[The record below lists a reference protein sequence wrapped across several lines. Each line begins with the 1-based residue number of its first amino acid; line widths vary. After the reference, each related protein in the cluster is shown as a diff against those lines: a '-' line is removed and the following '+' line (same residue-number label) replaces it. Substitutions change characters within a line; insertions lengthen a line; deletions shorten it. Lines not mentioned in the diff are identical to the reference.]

1 MEMYSRQGSGFRRA
15 DASPNCPSYCR
26 AFVLGRDHAACARAS
41 ACVGD
46 DDLRAFVRT
55 RRFDDGRASRLDFR
69 RHVLRFRHPGARAE
83 NKRPVHARRA
93 RPSRQG
99 QCRVAAGICLLH
111 VCEGKRKTAE
121 GRSFRSGRLLSRI
134 RSERDGADAAFHA
147 SVQDTGKGE
156 GARRGSVRSRIFY
169 RLRLRREGSGAAR
182 QCPGAMFGLGR
193 KTARRLFL
201 RCCPARQIH
210 GVGSECRIG
219 RKLRQPDI
227 GKLPVRRDAK
237 ARLVLSIFVLAA
249 LAAGALC
256 QDAAA
261 QSSPLA
267 AMRQPAAGGLF
278 GWLLSKQALF
288 YRELSGLIRAAK
300 SDGTALWGLMGLSFA
315 YGIFH
320 AAGPGHGKA
329 VISSYLV
336 ANEETWR
343 RGVMLSFAS
352 AFLQALTAVVLVG
365 VAAIL
370 IGATAK
376 AMGDTV
382 RVIETVSYALIVLVG
397 ARLLWVK
404 GRAFLRTLRTL
415 KSEPAPAVKQ
425 AHDHNARC
433 THHEHAY
440 DHRAPHSHN
449 DAHAHG
455 HGADHN
461 HAHDQDDW
469 ESVLPWDHAHGPE
482 P

>member
-111 VCEGKRKTAE
+111 VREGRRKTAE

-147 SVQDTGKGE
+147 SVQDAGKGE
-156 GARRGSVRSRIFY
+156 GARGGSVRSRIFY

-237 ARLVLSIFVLAA
+237 ARLVPSIFVLAA

-288 YRELSGLIRAAK
+288 
-300 SDGTALWGLMGLSFA
+300 
-315 YGIFH
+315 H

-352 AFLQALTAVVLVG
+352 AFLQALTAVVLVA